1 MDREIIGMKT
11 TRLGENNMVI
21 GHPCPTEEDFA
32 ATRSSLV
39 HKLKDW
45 SDQKSWQTFFDTY
58 WKLIYT
64 VAMRNGLSDAEAND
78 AAQETI
84 VAVAKAVKNFEYDRS
99 KGNFRG
105 WLMRWASWKI
115 KDQFRK
121 RSHWQHTVG
130 PTQETEGEDRTSLP
144 DRIPDPQDG
153 FAKLWQEEWEEN
165 LREAVMSR
173 VRTKVPAKQY
183 QIFDCYIL
191 KGWPVDQVAM
201 TLGVSRASVYLART
215 RVGRVAKAETLRIEN
230 GLL

>member
-1 MDREIIGMKT
+1 MKKPHSDAEKT
-11 TRLGENNMVI
+11 INR
-21 GHPCPTEEDFA
+21 PPRKADEDFA

-39 HKLKDW
+39 RKLKVWD
-45 SDQKSWQTFFDTY
+45 DQKSWQTFFDTY
-58 WKLIYT
+58 WKLIYS

-99 KGNFRG
+99 KGSFRG

-121 RSHWQHTVG
+121 RSHWQSAT
-130 PTQETEGEDRTSLP
+130 PPPEESDGEARTSLP
-144 DRIPDPQDG
+144 NRIPDPQDG

-165 LREAVMSR
+165 LREIVMSR
-173 VRTKVPAKQY
+173 VRTKVPAGQY
-183 QIFDCYIL
+183 QIFDCYVL
-191 KGWPVDQVAM
+191 KGWPVEQVSKE
-201 TLGVSRASVYLART
+201 LCVSKASVYLART

>member
-1 MDREIIGMKT
+1 MRMKKPHSDAGKT
-11 TRLGENNMVI
+11 INGRP
-21 GHPCPTEEDFA
+21 HKADDDFA

-39 HKLKDW
+39 RKLKKWD
-45 SDQKSWQTFFDTY
+45 DQKSWQTFFDTY
-58 WKLIYT
+58 WKLIYN

-84 VAVAKAVKNFEYDRS
+84 VAVAKAVKDFEYDRS
-99 KGNFRG
+99 KGSFRG

-121 RSHWQHTVG
+121 RSHWQSAT
-130 PTQETEGEDRTSLP
+130 PPPEEPDGEERTSLP

-165 LREAVMSR
+165 LREVVMSR
-173 VRTKVPAKQY
+173 VRTKVPARQY
-183 QIFDCYIL
+183 QIFDCYVI
-191 KGWPVDQVAM
+191 KGWPVEQV
-201 TLGVSRASVYLART
+201 TTELGVSKASVYLART
-215 RVGRVAKAETLRIEN
+215 RVGRVAKAETLCIEN